1 MTFPTPVSRASTLLE
16 LLHERATRHGQR
28 RLFSFL
34 EDAEG
39 ESSELT
45 YAGLWQ
51 RARALGA
58 FLQQQRVAAGERAVL
73 LYPPGLDSVSGFF
86 GCLAAGV
93 VAVPA
98 YPPDPTR
105 LERTLPRLRWVA
117 TDELPQGVW
126 IRR

>member
-1 MTFPTPVSRASTLLE
+1 MTSPSPVSHASTLLE
-16 LLHERATRHGQR
+16 LLEERATRHAER

-39 ESSELT
+39 ESSELS

-51 RARALGA
+51 RARGLGA
-58 FLQQQRVAAGERAVL
+58 LLQQELPPGERAVL
-73 LYPPGLDSVSGFF
+73 LSPPGLDYVTGFF

-98 YPPDPTR
+98 YPPDP
-105 LERTLPRLRWVA
+105 
-117 TDELPQGVW
+117 
-126 IRR
+126 